1 GISKSSKLHTPMAKY
16 HLTEYVEIH
25 PGLYRRS
32 CHTHLIFYRLVENG
46 DIEIVR
52 ILHERMDIASK
63 FK

>member
-1 GISKSSKLHTPMAKY
+1 MAKY